1 AEVESDILRRV
12 RTLLRELDGHHPACQ
27 RDRGMLR
34 WTLHKKIDQN
44 PSNSSILVRI
54 LVKELERAERGDYRH
69 YIIPLLHTL
78 MYALIKAPCIS
89 DELCS
94 RVYDFCK
101 KLLTLPKPFCTI
113 GLDYAARLKMERT
126 APGMLYQR
134 MVISE
139 QSLKSDPYPYQE
151 KIFIFADPEL
161 LSEAICKA
169 LLSDTEAARLSQS
182 PRACMCYVITHAV
195 QAALGDGCDL
205 SALSVRLQDMPTA
218 EVELWFQRV
227 VAAVE
232 CAGSKASV
240 DRKQHAERLEEI
252 YRAVLGSTPPGN
264 APPGGLQGTPLP
276 NPDISFHLWTE
287 DDQLWKELVLFIRPL
302 SQSCEPDHLSQ
313 DLDAFEIQDI
323 ISDYESCEQPR
334 FSVLSTDSGIERDLP
349 LAPEEALTPCSTD
362 TEQSRLHRKGGIKK
376 KPSPLESMAFL
387 QTSCNGPGAKSAA
400 KVQRRTG
407 IPAEPTAPLLRLHTA
422 HIVLL
427 GDDRIL
433 GRLAQAYHSLRKRET
448 RRVFL
453 TPRLNLQFYYVPVTG
468 QPSALSPTA
477 ASPEELC
484 EVAGYL
490 GRADPWY
497 ESNINTLCHMIPKLA
512 TMPSSPSKHL
522 VTDLFITDVIAYYV
536 RMGTQPVCFQV
547 YAVKVFFNDPAQEPA
562 EDVFLTEL
570 CAQVQDSISPREVNP
585 TKKKM
590 TLDGPGIDLSVTYR
604 KVVVSD
610 RAKEVSASLRS
621 TGLLMKAIPANEAE
635 DLVCLNVNITEI
647 VRINNLS
654 GRSFSAVANRLKTSD
669 IRIRSTEQRPFT
681 LCLDKDSRRT
691 YRNVVSME
699 VSPCLEPSYCLQKT
713 RTMKFSLHEA
723 EDVGLVKYMPKSLLL
738 PINTF
743 AGVIQ

>member
-1 AEVESDILRRV
+1 TGDLRF
-12 RTLLRELDGHHPACQ
+12 LCPFQPAL
-27 RDRGMLR
+27 RGMLR

-44 PSNSSILVRI
+44 PSSSSILVRI

-78 MYALIKAPCIS
+78 MYTLIKAPCIS

-113 GLDYAARLKMERT
+113 GLDYAVRLKMERA

-139 QSLKSDPYPYQE
+139 QSLKSNPYPYQE

-161 LSEAICKA
+161 LSEAICNA
-169 LLSDTEAARLSQS
+169 LVTDTQAAQLSQS
-182 PRACMCYVITHAV
+182 PRVCMCYVIIHAM
-195 QAALGDGCDL
+195 QAALCEGCDL
-205 SALSVRLQDMPTA
+205 SGLRMSLQVSSSTST
-218 EVELWFQRV
+218 VEHWFHQV

-232 CAGSKASV
+232 CAGSEASV
-240 DRKQHAERLEEI
+240 DREQHVERLEKI
-252 YRAVLGSTPPGN
+252 YCALLGSLPPAPFFPPGD
-264 APPGGLQGTPLP
+264 APLGRLQDIPLP
-276 NPDISFHLWTE
+276 NPNISFHLWKE
-287 DDQLWKELVLFIRPL
+287 DDQLCEWELDTKGWLVPAQSPPMGTPLSPSSAPGGFEKLGAFLLPVVLGPGGERGGCLLVL
-302 SQSCEPDHLSQ
+302 QSCCREPFSSPFTSETRLFLLSM
-313 DLDAFEIQDI
+313 
-323 ISDYESCEQPR
+323 S
-334 FSVLSTDSGIERDLP
+334 
-349 LAPEEALTPCSTD
+349 
-362 TEQSRLHRKGGIKK
+362 
-376 KPSPLESMAFL
+376 
-387 QTSCNGPGAKSAA
+387 
-400 KVQRRTG
+400 
-407 IPAEPTAPLLRLHTA
+407 
-422 HIVLL
+422 
-427 GDDRIL
+427 
-433 GRLAQAYHSLRKRET
+433 RKRET

-453 TPRLNLQFYYVPVTG
+453 TPRLNLQFYYIPVVTG
-468 QPSALSPTA
+468 QPSAPTA
-477 ASPEELC
+477 AVSPELC

-536 RMGTQPVCFQV
+536 RMGAQPVCFQV
-547 YAVKVFFNDPAQEPA
+547 YAVKVFFNDPALEPA

-570 CAQVQDSISPREVNP
+570 CAQVQESISHRGVCFLPVEP
-585 TKKKM
+585 HSW
-590 TLDGPGIDLSVTYR
+590 GCHPGGVSPAPAPFHPVLSLQ
-604 KVVVSD
+604 KASD

-621 TGLLMKAIPANEAE
+621 TGLVMKAIPADEAE
-635 DLVCLNVNITEI
+635 APSSCCSLPLSPCLKHNLLCLNVNVTEI
-647 VRINNLS
+647 IKINNLS
-654 GRSFSAVANRLKTSD
+654 GRSFSAVANRLKTRD
-669 IRIRSTEQRPFT
+669 IKIRSTEQRPFMV
-681 LCLDKDSRRT
+681 CLDKDSRRT
-691 YRNVVSME
+691 YRNVISVE

-713 RTMKFSLHEA
+713 RTMKSSVHEA